1 MKTYS
6 IATIPGDGIG
16 KEVVPAGQQV
26 LEALAA
32 TTGDFRFEFE
42 NFDWGG
48 DYFRAHGAMMPS
60 DGLDAIR
67 TKDAILFGSA
77 GDPHIADHITLWGLR
92 LKICQGFDQ
101 YANVRPTRIL
111 PGIDGPLKR
120 CGPDDLNWVIVRE
133 NSEGEYAG
141 VGGRDHQGHPI
152 EAATDVSMMTRAGV
166 ERIMRFAFKLAQS
179 RPRKLLTVITKSN
192 AQRHAMV
199 MWDEIALQISK
210 EFPDVTWD
218 KELVDASTAR
228 MINKPATLD
237 TIVATNLHADILSD
251 LAAALAGSLGI
262 APTAN
267 LDPERRYPSMFEP
280 IHGSAFDIMGQG
292 LANPVGTFWSVVM
305 LLEHLG
311 ELDAAKRVMSAIEQV
326 TANPA
331 LHTRDLGGKAT
342 TAQVTRAVCELLSA
356 DAQRKAA

>member
-1 MKTYS
+1 MKTYQ

-32 TTGDFRFEFE
+32 SGADFRFEFE
-42 NFDWGG
+42 NFAWGG
-48 DYFRAHGAMMPS
+48 DWYREHGEMMPA
-60 DGLDAIR
+60 DGLNALR
-67 TKDAILFGSA
+67 GKHAILFGSA
-77 GDPHIADHITLWGLR
+77 GDPDIPDHITLWGLR

-120 CGPDDLNWVIVRE
+120 CKPEDLNWVIVRE
-133 NSEGEYAG
+133 NSEGEYSG
-141 VGGRDHQGHPI
+141 VGGRVHQGHPI
-152 EAATDVSMMTRAGV
+152 EAATYVTMMTRVGV
-166 ERIMRFAFKLAQS
+166 ERILRFAFKLAQS
-179 RPRKLLTVITKSN
+179 RPRKQLTVVTKSN

-199 MWDEIALQISK
+199 MWDQIANEVAA
-210 EFPDVTWD
+210 EFPDVKWD
-218 KELVDASTAR
+218 KELVDAMTAR
-228 MINKPATLD
+228 MVNKPATLD

-262 APTAN
+262 APTGN
-267 LDPERRYPSMFEP
+267 IDPEHRYPSMFEP
-280 IHGSAFDIMGQG
+280 IHGSAFDIMGKG

-311 ELDAAKRVMSAIEQV
+311 ENEAAARVMAAIEQV

-331 LHTRDLGGKAT
+331 LHTGDLGGKAT
-342 TAQVTRAVCELLSA
+342 TAQVTQAVCELLA
-356 DAQRKAA
+356 KPQRKAA